1 MFLRLTCVRIN
12 DDDDD
17 DEYRQQTRVNL
28 SYIHDSRRCKVLQ
41 HISQA
46 CHSKYNV
53 NVVYY
58 SLYLL
63 MFVCFMFF
71 SVFLLKL
78 YL

>member
-12 DDDDD
+12 DDDDDDDDD

-63 MFVCFMFF
+63 MFVCFMFSLFF
-71 SVFLLKL
+71 S
-78 YL
+78 